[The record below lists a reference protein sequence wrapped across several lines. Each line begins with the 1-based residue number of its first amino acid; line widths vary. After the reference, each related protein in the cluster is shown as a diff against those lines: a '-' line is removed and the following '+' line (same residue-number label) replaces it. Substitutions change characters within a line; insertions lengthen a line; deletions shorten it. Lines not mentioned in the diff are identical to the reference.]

1 MQSKPER
8 RSNEDRT
15 RATRA
20 ALIAA
25 ARRLFVEKGYAETS
39 TPEIVKSANVTRGA
53 LYHHFADKADLFR
66 TVIRQEYTAVAAE
79 IDAAAKQSLS
89 TIDAL
94 TSGGEGFM
102 RAMQE
107 PGRVRLMLLDGPA
120 VLGRL
125 ELDAID
131 RETSADSLRL
141 GLKAAMEARE
151 IHSLP
156 LDALAAQL
164 SAMFDRAALGVSQ
177 GDAPKE
183 HLQVLNTVLKGLATN
198 H

>member
-66 TVIRQEYTAVAAE
+66 AVIRQEYATVAAE
-79 IDAAAKQSLS
+79 IDAAAKTSTS

-102 RAMQE
+102 RAMQQ

-141 GLKAAMEARE
+141 GLKAAMEAGE
-151 IHSLP
+151 IRPLP

-164 SAMFDRAALGVSQ
+164 SAMFDRAALGVAQ
-177 GDAPKE
+177 GDTPE
-183 HLQVLNTVLKGLATN
+183 DHLRVLNTVLKDLATD